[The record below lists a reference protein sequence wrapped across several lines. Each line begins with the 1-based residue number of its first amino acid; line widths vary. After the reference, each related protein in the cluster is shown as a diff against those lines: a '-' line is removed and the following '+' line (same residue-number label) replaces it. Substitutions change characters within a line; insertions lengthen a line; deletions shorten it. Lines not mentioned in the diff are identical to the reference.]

1 MSDTLVSALERLHVD
16 TSALEDDWID
26 NVLDEQRPQKR
37 VKQNPVDLKHELERK
52 YLTPAT
58 SFSTEWLNRL
68 QQ

>member
-37 VKQNPVDLKHELERK
+37 VKQNPVDLKRELERK